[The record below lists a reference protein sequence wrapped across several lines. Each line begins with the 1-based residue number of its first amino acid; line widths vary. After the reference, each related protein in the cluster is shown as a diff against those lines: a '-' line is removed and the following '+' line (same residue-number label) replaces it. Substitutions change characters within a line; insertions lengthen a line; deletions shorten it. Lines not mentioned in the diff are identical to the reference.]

1 MKYGKKINKVL
12 SQHNLIKDDL
22 KQMKLSIT
30 NEERRTKRKKK
41 HRNCNSAQLDIIERA
56 LNDLENEWNQII
68 TEDKCGETINHQ

>member
-41 HRNCNSAQLDIIERA
+41 HRNCNSAQLDLIERA

-68 TEDKCGETINHQ
+68 TEDKCGEAISHQ